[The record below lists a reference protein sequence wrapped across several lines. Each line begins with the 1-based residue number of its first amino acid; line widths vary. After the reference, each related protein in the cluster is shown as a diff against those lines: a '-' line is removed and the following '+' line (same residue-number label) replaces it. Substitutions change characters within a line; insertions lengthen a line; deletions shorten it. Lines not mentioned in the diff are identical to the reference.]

1 MKFPVEEGDILLL
14 ESSYPAFF
22 LNRQRSSEVLT
33 LASIYTTVQNSEGLS
48 KVGHCFFFSQLTQTY
63 E

>member
-33 LASIYTTVQNSEGLS
+33 LASIYTTVQNLEGLS
-48 KVGHCFFFSQLTQTY
+48 KVGHCFFF
-63 E
+63 